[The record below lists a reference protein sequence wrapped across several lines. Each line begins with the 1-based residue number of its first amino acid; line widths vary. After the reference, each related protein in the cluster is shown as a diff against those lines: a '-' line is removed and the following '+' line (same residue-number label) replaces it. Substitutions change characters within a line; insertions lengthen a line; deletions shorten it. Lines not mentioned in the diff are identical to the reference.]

1 MSNKKTLPTSSITTI
16 DLRSFVRKY
25 VDDIPN
31 REFNLLMNQISFLD
45 QFRSIQLPKAEEHH
59 LNTVISKAV
68 WFYKPELLYKKSFNF
83 EEKRFT
89 LELIDF
95 GHLLVYRAVMQY
107 PDGKIKVTLRCFSH
121 RDEAEEYLIE
131 KLSNELLLERLS

>member
-1 MSNKKTLPTSSITTI
+1 MSNKKTLPSNAFTTI
-16 DLRSFVRKY
+16 DIRSFVRKY

-45 QFRSIQLPKAEEHH
+45 QFRSIQLPKADEHH

-68 WFYKPELLYKKSFNF
+68 WFYKPDMLYKKNF
-83 EEKRFT
+83 TFDEKKFT

-95 GHLLVYRAVMQY
+95 NHLIVYRAIMTY
-107 PDGKIKVTLRCFSH
+107 PDGKIKVTLKCFAE
-121 RDEAEEYLIE
+121 RFEAEEYLVE
-131 KLSNELLLERLS
+131 KLSNELLLEKI